1 MGETGLQR
9 SHMCKGPG
17 EGRGASQEASVV
29 VVERVRGDAVMRS
42 WRGQTPK

>member
-17 EGRGASQEASVV
+17 EGKGTSQEARVV
-29 VVERVRGDAVMRS
+29 VVERVRGVAVMRS
-42 WRGQTPK
+42 